1 MKIFRLTTKSE
12 KGNRWAHFEVDQE
25 IGPKEI
31 VNFKNIDEA
40 KGAPLIQQL
49 FYLPFVKSVSLSE
62 KKVSVERFDIL
73 EWEEVIDEVK
83 EQLQTYLNEGGVVI

>member
-1 MKIFRLTTKSE
+1 MKIFRLTTKYE

-83 EQLQTYLNEGGVVI
+83 EQLQTYLNE